1 MFMEGNWGF
10 SSVKSGKNFMV
21 LILLGEKAEIHLTL
35 EQKKTLQRT
44 IIYVI
49 GRQTEGL
56 GRIAMV
62 RRTRL
67 VRQVIE

>member
-1 MFMEGNWGF
+1 MEGNWGF

-44 IIYVI
+44 IIYMI
-49 GRQTEGL
+49 GRHRGWGAQQWWEEQDLFTKL
-56 GRIAMV
+56 
-62 RRTRL
+62 
-67 VRQVIE
+67 